1 MMAMRY
7 GTIPV
12 VHEVGG
18 LKDTVQPYNQFDN
31 TGTGFGFS
39 DFNGYWFTQTVLKAV
54 NLYKDEPEKFAQLQ
68 QRAMSTDF
76 SWENACS
83 QYENLYDAIRV
94 D

>member
-1 MMAMRY
+1 MIYAGSDGFLMPSAFEPCGLSQMMAMRY

-54 NLYKDEPEKFAQLQ
+54 NLDNRLWP
-68 QRAMSTDF
+68 R
-76 SWENACS
+76 NP
-83 QYENLYDAIRV
+83 
-94 D
+94 